1 MKTGAWAVF
10 GAIFIAGIIGVY
22 QTRLVKVQ
30 SGIVRVCTD
39 AGHEGDKIV
48 RREVTVVTAP
58 RWKASRYKVVEEP
71 VVCQKCQERHE
82 KERREAEERAE
93 RERREAERQARIE
106 SIKQKIVAAIGLYG
120 YSPLKRTDDGQI
132 LPDDSRNEREDSVR
146 PGNLIRL
153 SVAVVNVSDKP
164 ISGLKLLVEPAKNI
178 YIDLPDSGYDG
189 PASREFKKQQRKEF
203 RLLTTT
209 GLPIGRPLNPMNSR
223 YYRSDMY
230 EWPTVPTGFIR
241 HHIHISQKAQPGTDI
256 QISGYMIYGEEK
268 IFLNTVTI
276 HVMYP

>member
-93 RERREAERQARIE
+93 RERREAERQTRIE
-106 SIKQKIVAAIGLYG
+106 AIRQKIVAAIGLYG

-132 LPDDSRNEREDSVR
+132 LPDNSRNEREDSVR
-146 PGNLIRL
+146 PGDLICL
-153 SVAVVNVSDKP
+153 SLGVVNTSDEP
-164 ISGLKLLVEPAKNI
+164 VRGLKLLVEPSKDI
-178 YIDLPDSGYDG
+178 YLDLPDSEYDG
-189 PASREFKKQQRKEF
+189 PASREFKRQQRKEF
-203 RLLTTT
+203 RLLTTS
-209 GLPIGRPLNPMNSR
+209 GLPIGRPLNPVNSH
-223 YYRSDMY
+223 YYRSDTY
-230 EWPTVPTGFIR
+230 VWPTVPTGFVK
-241 HHIHISQKAQPGTDI
+241 HHVHISQKAQPGTDI
-256 QISGYMIYGEEK
+256 QLSGYLLYEGEK

-276 HVMYP
+276 HVMHP